1 MVAKADRSGGCG
13 AEAVV
18 GASRRRRSFNKPSW
32 LLCNIADLDE
42 RIKMVTRKKTPKE
55 NSPDSFAARA
65 NSYYHER
72 PQLLQ
77 LLNDLYNNYL
87 SLADRYC
94 QSLSRNKHHH
104 TRCPSPIPILK
115 YGCDDDGGNIQPDA
129 DEGSEVADSSDAE
142 SSLSF
147 QPPLPSDVR
156 PREMDVDLVVAD
168 LVMKTVEYDIIS
180 NELSAVE
187 NKWGESSR
195 KMELQKNLLDVLESE
210 RSILLND
217 NAALGYRVAA
227 LAEENKGLASESLFL
242 KRKAAELA
250 RCVLKTREDRR
261 VCMLSR
267 KIEDLQEQIHGLEKR
282 NKEYYAQLVRQEEVK
297 STVFSIS
304 TKSKGDGEGVD
315 LEDCFRAGGGGG
327 GGLCFGSFKMR
338 KVGGNKSTTPPQK
351 TTRVTATLW
360 DKVKK
365 FDFLLCGPHVNL
377 NPNPD
382 NGFAT

>member
-1 MVAKADRSGGCG
+1 MILSAIACSEVAIEDLGYLSNGGS
-13 AEAVV
+13 ALSVV
-18 GASRRRRSFNKPSW
+18 TFFVFFP
-32 LLCNIADLDE
+32 
-42 RIKMVTRKKTPKE
+42 T
-55 NSPDSFAARA
+55 
-65 NSYYHER
+65 
-72 PQLLQ
+72 

-94 QSLSRNKHHH
+94 QSLTRNQHHHH

-115 YGCDDDGGNIQPDA
+115 YENIQLDA
-129 DEGSEVADSSDAE
+129 EEESEVADSSDAE

-147 QPPLPSDVR
+147 QTPPPPSDVR
-156 PREMDVDLVVAD
+156 PRETDVDFVVAD
-168 LVMKTVEYDIIS
+168 LVMKIIVYEIIS
-180 NELSAVE
+180 NELSAAE

-210 RSILLND
+210 RSILMND

-227 LAEENKGLASESLFL
+227 LVEENEGLASESLFL

-261 VCMLSR
+261 VCMLSW

-282 NKEYYAQLVRQEEVK
+282 NKEEGK
-297 STVFSIS
+297 SGTVFSIS
-304 TKSKGDGEGVD
+304 TKGKGPGEGVD

-327 GGLCFGSFKMR
+327 GLCFGSFKTR
-338 KVGGNKSTTPPQK
+338 KVGGGDKSTTTTTTTK

-377 NPNPD
+377 NPNPN

>member
-18 GASRRRRSFNKPSW
+18 GASCRRRSFNKPSW
-32 LLCNIADLDE
+32 LLCNIADLDK
-42 RIKMVTRKKTPKE
+42 RIKMGQFVLSRAPPADPTTQRPLQQLSFLSRPLLPVPLQKPTSPHPMPI
-55 NSPDSFAARA
+55 PDS
-65 NSYYHER
+65 N
-72 PQLLQ
+72 
-77 LLNDLYNNYL
+77 
-87 SLADRYC
+87 
-94 QSLSRNKHHH
+94 
-104 TRCPSPIPILK
+104 LK

-156 PREMDVDLVVAD
+156 HREMDVDLIVAD
-168 LVMKTVEYDIIS
+168 LVMKTVEYGIIS

-217 NAALGYRVAA
+217 NAVLGYRVAA

-304 TKSKGDGEGVD
+304 TKGKVGGEGAD
-315 LEDCFRAGGGGG
+315 LEDCFRAGGG

-338 KVGGNKSTTPPQK
+338 KVGGNKNTPPPK

-377 NPNPD
+377 NPNPN

>member
-1 MVAKADRSGGCG
+1 MVAKAERSGG
-13 AEAVV
+13 EAVV
-18 GASRRRRSFNKPSW
+18 VVVGTSRRRRFNKPSW
-32 LLCNIADLDE
+32 LLCNIADMDE
-42 RIKMVTRKKTPKE
+42 RIKMVTRKKPPKE

-94 QSLSRNKHHH
+94 QSLPRNQHHH
-104 TRCPSPIPILK
+104 TRCLSPIPISK
-115 YGCDDDGGNIQPDA
+115 YDDEDGGNIQTGP
-129 DEGSEVADSSDAE
+129 DEGSEVSDFSDAE

-147 QPPLPSDVR
+147 QPPPHPSDVR
-156 PREMDVDLVVAD
+156 IGVDLVVAD
-168 LVMKTVEYDIIS
+168 LVMKMVEYDIIS

-227 LAEENKGLASESLFL
+227 LVEENEGLASESLFL

-282 NKEYYAQLVRQEEVK
+282 NKEYYAQLVRQEEGK
-297 STVFSIS
+297 STTVFSSS
-304 TKSKGDGEGVD
+304 TKGKGAGEGVD
-315 LEDCFRAGGGGG
+315 LEDCFRAGGVGSR

-338 KVGGNKSTTPPQK
+338 KVGGDKSTATTTTK

-377 NPNPD
+377 NPNPN